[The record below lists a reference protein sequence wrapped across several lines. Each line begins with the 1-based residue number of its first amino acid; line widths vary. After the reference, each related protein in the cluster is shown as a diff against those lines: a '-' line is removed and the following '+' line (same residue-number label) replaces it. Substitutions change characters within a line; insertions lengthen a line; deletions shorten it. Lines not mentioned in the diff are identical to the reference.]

1 MTENKKSN
9 RGERGRVRERTKP
22 DKIMLILGGALI
34 LSALV
39 TAFFAFRFVRGIIS
53 ETDIFQLGGLAVQ
66 PPAADDPEADQTAS
80 EEVNTGSLNADVE
93 QIDFS
98 DRINFLLMGLDYRDW
113 EADKGG
119 PARSDTMIVFTID
132 PVGKTAAMLSIPRDL
147 WVNVPGYGQNKINTA
162 YFLGE
167 ANRLPGGGP
176 ELATKTVEEFLG
188 IDIHY
193 WAQVD
198 FTAFVQFIDYIG
210 GIKMDIQYPITLEMI
225 GTEKKEELFPGRQT
239 LSGGIALAYA
249 RNRYEGDGDFSACP
263 TPAGSHHGDPQPI
276 GAPGCAENDA
286 WQPEGHLGHL
296 LREHPDQYPLYRC
309 LQPGYAGD

>member
-1 MTENKKSN
+1 MTENNKRN
-9 RGERGRVRERTKP
+9 RRERGRERTKP
-22 DKIMLILGGALI
+22 DKVMLILGGAFI

-39 TAFFAFRFVRGIIS
+39 TAFFAFRFVRGIIR

-66 PPAADDPEADQTAS
+66 PPAADDTGDDQTAS
-80 EEVNTGSLNADVE
+80 AEVNTGSLNVEVE
-93 QIDFS
+93 QINFS

-113 EADKGG
+113 GADQGS

-132 PVGKTAAMLSIPRDL
+132 PVSKTAAMLSVPRDL

-176 ELATKTVEEFLG
+176 ELAAKTVEEFLG

-198 FTAFVQFIDYIG
+198 FTAFVQFVDYIG
-210 GIKMDIQYPITLEMI
+210 GVKLNIQEPITLELI
-225 GTEKKEELFPGRQT
+225 GTDKKETLQPGRQT
-239 LSGGIALAYA
+239 LSGAIALAYA
-249 RNRYEGDGDFSACP
+249 RNRYEGDGDFSRAQRQQEVIM
-263 TPAGSHHGDPQPI
+263 AIRNQLVRRDVQKM
-276 GAPGCAENDA
+276 
-286 WQPEGHLGHL
+286 
-296 LREHPDQYPLYRC
+296 
-309 LQPGYAGD
+309 